1 MKKAILLLA
10 ATLLLTCTACGE
22 SSSSIQSGTA
32 SSSSAG
38 TDAGS
43 QAESIPS
50 SEPGGSSSSAAS
62 PAGPPEE
69 SAGDTSAA
77 SAESSDGDPDIDL
90 TTLSSIMVYSEVFNM
105 SVSPEEYIGKT
116 IRMAGIFTTNQDP
129 ETEQIS
135 CAVLVQD
142 ATACCAQ
149 GFEIIMPEDAVYPQ
163 DYPDFGSE
171 VTVVGE
177 LQADRSLE
185 EYGMIFLRLENVTFE
200 TPSDL

>member
-10 ATLLLTCTACGE
+10 AALLLTCTACSE

-32 SSSSAG
+32 FSSSAG
-38 TDAGS
+38 TDASS

-62 PAGPPEE
+62 PAELPEE
-69 SAGDTSAA
+69 SVGDTSAA
-77 SAESSDGDPDIDL
+77 STKSSDGEPDIDL

-129 ETEQIS
+129 KTEQIS

-171 VTVVGE
+171 VTVIGE

>member
-10 ATLLLTCTACGE
+10 AALLLTCTACGE
-22 SSSSIQSGTA
+22 SGSFIQSGTA

-43 QAESIPS
+43 QAESISS
-50 SEPGGSSSSAAS
+50 SEPDGSSSSAAS
-62 PAGPPEE
+62 PAELPEE
-69 SAGDTSAA
+69 SVGDTSAA
-77 SAESSDGDPDIDL
+77 SAESSDGEPDIDL

-129 ETEQIS
+129 ETEQLS

>member
-10 ATLLLTCTACGE
+10 AALLLTCTACGE
-22 SSSSIQSGTA
+22 SSSSIQYGTA

-38 TDAGS
+38 TDEGS

-50 SEPGGSSSSAAS
+50 SEPDGSSSSATT
-62 PAGPPEE
+62 PEE

-77 SAESSDGDPDIDL
+77 SAESSDGEPDIDL

-116 IRMAGIFTTNQDP
+116 IRMAGIFTTNQNP

-200 TPSDL
+200 PPSDL

>member
-10 ATLLLTCTACGE
+10 AALLLTCTACGE
-22 SSSSIQSGTA
+22 SSSSIQSGTT
-32 SSSSAG
+32 SSSFAG
-38 TDAGS
+38 TDADS
-43 QAESIPS
+43 QTDIAPS
-50 SEPGGSSSSAAS
+50 SEPDGSSSSAAS
-62 PAGPPEE
+62 PAELPEE
-69 SAGDTSAA
+69 STGDTSATLV
-77 SAESSDGDPDIDL
+77 ESSDGEPDIDL

-116 IRMAGIFTTNQDP
+116 IRMDGIFTTNQDP

-200 TPSDL
+200 PPSDL